1 MRSAAAADALL
12 PVSEGVLL
20 LHSQVDPMLSSPQ
33 DPPSVAEIDNT
44 SMSSADLDAM
54 WVKWLKALEP
64 QLGSGPAGWGREGP
78 WFLADDTRRCFLARL
93 LQQLSITEELAHER
107 RVYDA
112 LLAVEAATV
121 PGPDYVDLP
130 SAGVDV
136 DLRIVEH
143 RPNSLHGSSSAECFT
158 VALNAHGVSLPIS
171 YNLRHILDQ

>member
-20 LHSQVDPMLSSPQ
+20 LHSQVEPVLSSPQ

-64 QLGSGPAGWGREGP
+64 ELGSGPAGWGREGP

-93 LQQLSITEELAHER
+93 LQQLSTTEELARER
-107 RVYDA
+107 RIYDA
-112 LLAVEAATV
+112 LLAVEAVTV
-121 PGPDYVDLP
+121 RGPDFVDLP
-130 SAGVDV
+130 SAGVGV
-136 DLRIVEH
+136 GYRIVDH
-143 RPNSLHGSSSAECFT
+143 KPKSLHGSTSAERFT
-158 VALNAHGVSLPIS
+158 VALNALNPFHRIS
-171 YNLRHILDQ
+171 GIF